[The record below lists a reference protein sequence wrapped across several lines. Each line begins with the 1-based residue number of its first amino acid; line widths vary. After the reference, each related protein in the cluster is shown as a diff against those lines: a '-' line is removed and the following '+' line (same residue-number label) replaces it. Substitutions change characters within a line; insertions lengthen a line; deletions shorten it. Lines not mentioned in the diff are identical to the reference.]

1 MRYGKRVMSVML
13 SLALLG
19 TSVSL
24 TGCGSSS
31 KKAENG
37 EYQGTKEE
45 INAQMQSEFLN
56 RSYELLETAYQNMQ
70 YGETETIVFKVK
82 SNDKNVFSMK
92 EDEISSFITKILRLD
107 EIQG

>member
-1 MRYGKRVMSVML
+1 
-13 SLALLG
+13 
-19 TSVSL
+19 
-24 TGCGSSS
+24 
-31 KKAENG
+31 
-37 EYQGTKEE
+37 
-45 INAQMQSEFLN
+45 
-56 RSYELLETAYQNMQ
+56 MQ